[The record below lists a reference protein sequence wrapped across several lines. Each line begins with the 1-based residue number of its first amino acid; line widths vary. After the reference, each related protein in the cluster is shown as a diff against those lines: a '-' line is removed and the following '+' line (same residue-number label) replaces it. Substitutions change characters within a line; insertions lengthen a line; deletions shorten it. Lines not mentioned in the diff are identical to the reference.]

1 MKAGSWALFPL
12 LGLLACSSGAAPAP
26 TTTSSALAV
35 GVTARAGSEQVS
47 AATVA
52 RIAARQGID
61 PRSAVGLAL
70 SDALLAQG
78 ARAALPRA
86 STRSIER
93 AAAGRS
99 LLELLGRDAVAAGPP
114 SEAEL
119 AEIVRERWTELARP
133 DAVRTTHAV
142 VVNDKPERD
151 AAAHAVADKLSLA
164 LQRATSG
171 DELIRLAEAFPA
183 EGFKIVAQ
191 ALPFVTLDGR
201 TFQRHDPGFV
211 AAKGGFDLDFARA
224 ANAIEQLGRLS
235 PVVKTAFGYHVI
247 RLDERLPG
255 VGVAQPELLTL
266 LGPEVTTRRAARA
279 RAELLDKLR
288 KASAIQLDRAVDE
301 LTAHIE
307 LIEAGR

>member
-1 MKAGSWALFPL
+1 MKAGSRALFPL
-12 LGLLACSSGAAPAP
+12 LCLLACSSGGAPAP
-26 TTTSSALAV
+26 STTSSTLAQ
-35 GVTARAGSEQVS
+35 GVAARAGDEQVS
-47 AATVA
+47 VATVA
-52 RIAARQGID
+52 RVAARQGID

-99 LLELLGRDAVAAGPP
+99 VLELLGTDAAAAGPP

-119 AEIVRERWTELARP
+119 SEIVRERWTELARP

-142 VVNDKPERD
+142 VMNDKPERD
-151 AAAHAVADKLSLA
+151 AAAHAVADNLLLA
-164 LQRATSG
+164 LQSVTSG
-171 DELIRLAEAFPA
+171 EELIRVAEAFPA
-183 EGFKIVAQ
+183 GGFKIVAQ
-191 ALPFVTLDGR
+191 ALPFVTVDGR

-211 AAKGGFDLDFARA
+211 ASKGGFDLDFARA
-224 ANAIEQLGRLS
+224 ANAIDQPGRLS
-235 PVVKTAFGYHVI
+235 PIVKTAFGYHVI
-247 RLDERLPG
+247 RLDERLTG
-255 VGVAQPELLTL
+255 VSVAQPELLAL
-266 LGPEVTTRRAARA
+266 LGPEVQTRRAARA
-279 RAELLDKLR
+279 RTELLEKLH

-307 LIEAGR
+307 LIEAAR